1 MKKLALIVTL
11 LFVFTFLPI
20 GVMADE
26 TQSQPAI
33 PNNTIDVADTQGA
46 LIPNLTEMSEDE
58 NLNPV
63 ERTIVIRDTIRSNAS
78 TGINSGN

>member
-1 MKKLALIVTL
+1 MKKFALIVTL
-11 LFVFTFLPI
+11 LFVFTFLPF

-26 TQSQPAI
+26 TQDQTAI
-33 PNNTIDVADTQGA
+33 PNNTIEVADTQGA
-46 LIPNLTEMSEDE
+46 PIPNLTEMTEDE